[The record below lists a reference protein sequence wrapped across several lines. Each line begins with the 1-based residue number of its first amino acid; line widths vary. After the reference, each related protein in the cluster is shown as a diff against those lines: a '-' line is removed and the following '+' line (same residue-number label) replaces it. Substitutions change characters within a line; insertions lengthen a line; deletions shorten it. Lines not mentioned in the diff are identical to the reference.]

1 MVKTDPYVTFEMI
14 RDLLRK
20 KYNREPQVS
29 EKGKFKLKMRVAED
43 LHETQQQQSDKQES
57 MVFQKEL
64 IFAVRLMSGEDGQEV
79 VQSP

>member
-29 EKGKFKLKMRVAED
+29 EKGKFKLKMSVAED
-43 LHETQQQQSDKQES
+43 LYETQQQQSDKQES

-64 IFAVRLMSGEDGQEV
+64 IFAVRLMTGEDGQEV
-79 VQSP
+79 AQSP